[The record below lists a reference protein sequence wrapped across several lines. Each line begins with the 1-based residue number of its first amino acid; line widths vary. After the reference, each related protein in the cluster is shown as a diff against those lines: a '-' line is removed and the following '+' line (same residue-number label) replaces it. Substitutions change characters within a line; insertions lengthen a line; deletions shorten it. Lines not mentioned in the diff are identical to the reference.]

1 MLKVVNDKML
11 NVIEICGNKKKNG
24 VVNDVDILV
33 DI

>member
-1 MLKVVNDKML
+1 ML

-33 DI
+33 DIQRIYF